1 MTEKKLK
8 KMIPLSETAYYIL
21 ISLVTKNHG
30 YGIMQNVEELTE
42 GRIKLGPGTVYGT
55 LSKME
60 KDKIIEVVEEI
71 NRRKVYLLTDSGKM
85 LLRMEVE
92 RVRELSVNGEKIWK
106 QL

>member
-21 ISLVTKNHG
+21 ISLIEKNHG

-71 NRRKVYLLTDSGKM
+71 NRRKVYLLTNIGRT
-85 LLRMEVE
+85 LLRMEIE
-92 RVRELSVNGEKIWK
+92 RVNELSRNGGKVWN